1 MIALLNRLL
10 LFLQKNRWLNLVLVI
25 AYTVFILHGHDTFV
39 QLSVVVMNKL
49 SLQVYN
55 DRVMQLMMAAAA
67 FFLLST
73 LYQLYRQPQRW
84 RTKLAFLLFCFAALA
99 VHVAMLFEMNIE
111 IIHVAEYVVLV
122 LLLFPFSRSIGTS
135 LVYALPIMIADELNQ
150 YLVLYPN
157 YNKYFELSDIVLD
170 LLGAGT
176 FMLLLHI
183 GGLSLQKD
191 NRPWL
196 KKPAVVLLLTII
208 TSATLGLLNKLFV
221 FTPDE
226 VQVHTVFVFN
236 RLEQPELF
244 WQVHNFTGA
253 KYHVL
258 LPYEGI
264 ALVFLV
270 CALFIAYEKLVLL
283 PNK

>member
-10 LFLQKNRWLNLVLVI
+10 LFLQKNRWLNLVLVL

-84 RTKLAFLLFCFAALA
+84 RTKLTFLFLCFGALGL
-99 VHVAMLFEMNIE
+99 HVALLFEMNIE
-111 IIHVAEYVVLV
+111 IIHVAEFTLLV
-122 LLLFPFSRSIGTS
+122 LLLFPFSRSIGAS

-176 FMLLLHI
+176 LLLLLHI
-183 GGLSLQKD
+183 GGLSLQKAE
-191 NRPWL
+191 RPWL
-196 KKPAVVLLLTII
+196 KQPAVVLLLTII
-208 TSATLGLLNKLFV
+208 TSATLGLLTKLFV

-226 VQVHTVFVFN
+226 VQAHTVFVFN

-244 WQVHNFTGA
+244 WQVHSFTGA

-270 CALFIAYEKLVLL
+270 CTLFIAYEKLVLL

>member
-10 LFLQKNRWLNLVLVI
+10 LILGKNRWLNLVLVL

-49 SLQVYN
+49 SLPIYN
-55 DRVMQLMMAAAA
+55 QRVMQLMMALGA
-67 FFLLST
+67 FFLLNT
-73 LYQLYRQPQRW
+73 LYTLWQNPTQW
-84 RTKLAFLLFCFAALA
+84 RTKLVFLLFCFATLA
-99 VHVAMLFEMNIE
+99 VHVAVLFEMNIE
-111 IIHVAEYVVLV
+111 IIHVAEYIVLV
-122 LLLFPFSRSIGTS
+122 LLLFPFSRSIGAS

-157 YNKYFELSDIVLD
+157 YNKYFEFSDIVLD

-183 GGLSLQKD
+183 GGLILQKD
-191 NRPWL
+191 NRHWL

-208 TSATLGLLNKLFV
+208 TSATLGLLTKLFV

-226 VQVHTVFVFN
+226 VQAHTVFVFN
-236 RLEQPELF
+236 RLEQPKLF

-258 LPYEGI
+258 LPHEGI

>member
-1 MIALLNRLL
+1 MITLLNRLL
-10 LFLQKNRWLNLVLVI
+10 LFLQKNRWLNLVLVL
-25 AYTVFILHGHDTFV
+25 AYIVFILHGHDTFV

-49 SLQVYN
+49 SLPIYN
-55 DRVMQLMMAAAA
+55 QRVMQLMMTVGV
-67 FFLLST
+67 FFLLNT
-73 LYQLYRQPQRW
+73 LYTLWQNPTQW

-183 GGLSLQKD
+183 GGLSRQKD

-196 KKPAVVLLLTII
+196 KKPAMVLLLTII
-208 TSATLGLLNKLFV
+208 TSATLGLLTKLFV

-226 VQVHTVFVFN
+226 VQAHTVFVFN

-244 WQVHNFTGA
+244 WQVHSFTGA

-270 CALFIAYEKLVLL
+270 CALLITYEKLVLL

>member
-1 MIALLNRLL
+1 MITLLNRLL
-10 LFLQKNRWLNLVLVI
+10 LFLQKNRWLNLVLVL
-25 AYTVFILHGHDTFV
+25 AYIVFILHWHDTFV

-49 SLQVYN
+49 SLPIYN
-55 DRVMQLMMAAAA
+55 QRVMQLMMTVGV
-67 FFLLST
+67 FFLLNT
-73 LYQLYRQPQRW
+73 LYTLWQNPTQW

-183 GGLSLQKD
+183 GGLSRQKD

-208 TSATLGLLNKLFV
+208 TSATLGLLTKLFV

-226 VQVHTVFVFN
+226 VQAHTVFVFN

-244 WQVHNFTGA
+244 WQVHSFTGA

-270 CALFIAYEKLVLL
+270 CALLIAYEKLVLL